1 MINIKVNKKTS
12 EQLTSLSTKR
22 KSTFASNKTKQ
33 DIIAELVNA
42 AFKKEIK

>member
-1 MINIKVNKKTS
+1 MINIKVNEKTS
-12 EQLTSLSTKR
+12 EQLTLLSAKR
-22 KSTFASNKTKQ
+22 KSAFASNKTKQ